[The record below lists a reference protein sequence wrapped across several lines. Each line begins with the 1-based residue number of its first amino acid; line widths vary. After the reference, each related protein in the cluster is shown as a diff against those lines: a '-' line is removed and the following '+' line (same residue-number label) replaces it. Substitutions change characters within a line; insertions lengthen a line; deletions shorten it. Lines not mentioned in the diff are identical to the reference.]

1 MCVIVMSDIFGVD
14 YVTLVFVLAYIFILF
29 LDLNYFYFEVLYQI
43 GTLAD
48 TLKFVWSYWS
58 EIEAIFLIISKLS
71 KSGICIRVKFALRDF

>member
-14 YVTLVFVLAYIFILF
+14 YVTLVFVFAYIFILF

-48 TLKFVWSYWS
+48 TLKFV
-58 EIEAIFLIISKLS
+58 
-71 KSGICIRVKFALRDF
+71 